1 MKEYRQPFKG
11 DYPIS
16 QRYGE
21 VIPGVTFQ
29 NKPHT
34 GIDYACP
41 EGTEVLASADGI
53 VMAAG
58 WDSTGFGYLVVIQHD
73 KDHTTLY
80 AHLKAVLVLNNQH
93 VKQGNVIGISG
104 RTGYATGPHL
114 HFEARRN
121 WYDYKSHFDPM
132 LLPLK
137 TFSDQLPEDV
147 GEGTIQSEKKDTL
160 AAGVY
165 RVACEY
171 AFVRRWGTVQ
181 RSNIVLQ
188 KGDRV
193 YIFDDVKWK
202 DDLPFH
208 FIGANLCIAEYDYD
222 GTVILEKYDGK
233 EE

>member
-21 VIPGVTFQ
+21 LIPGVTIYG
-29 NKPHT
+29 KPHT

-73 KDHTTLY
+73 KDHSTLY
-80 AHLKAVLVLNNQH
+80 AHLKVVLVLKDQY
-93 VKQGNVIGISG
+93 VKQGQEIGISG
-104 RTGYATGPHL
+104 QTGYTTGPHL
-114 HFEARRN
+114 HFEARRV

-132 LLPLK
+132 DLPLK
-137 TFSDQLPEDV
+137 NFSDQLPAAGGQE
-147 GEGTIQSEKKDTL
+147 EKDLL

-165 RVACEY
+165 RIACEY
-171 AFVRRWGTVQ
+171 VYVRRWTTVQ

-202 DDLPFH
+202 DGLPFH

-233 EE
+233 EK

>member
-16 QRYGE
+16 QCYGE
-21 VIPGVTFQ
+21 LIPGVTFQ

-41 EGTEVLASADGI
+41 EGTKVLASADG
-53 VMAAG
+53 VVVAAG
-58 WDSTGFGYLVVIQHD
+58 LDVYGYGYRVIIWHD
-73 KDHTTLY
+73 KDHATMY
-80 AHLKAVLVLNNQH
+80 AHLKEVLARKDQF
-93 VKQGNVIGISG
+93 VKQGDVIGISG
-104 RTGYATGPHL
+104 QTGYATGPHL
-114 HFEARRN
+114 HFEARRKWN
-121 WYDYKSHFDPM
+121 DYTSHFDPM
-132 LLPLK
+132 DLPLK
-137 TFSDQLPEDV
+137 NFSDQPPAAGGQD
-147 GEGTIQSEKKDTL
+147 EKALL

-171 AFVRRWGTVQ
+171 VYVRRWATVQ

-193 YIFDDVKWK
+193 YIFDEVKWK
-202 DDLPFH
+202 DGLPFH

-222 GTVILEKYDGK
+222 GTVILEKEDGK

>member
-16 QRYGE
+16 QCYGE
-21 VIPGVTFQ
+21 LIPGVTFQ

-41 EGTEVLASADGI
+41 EGTEVLASADG
-53 VMAAG
+53 VVVASG
-58 WDSTGFGYLVVIQHD
+58 WDENGYGFRVIIWHD
-73 KDHTTLY
+73 KDHATMY
-80 AHLKAVLVLNNQH
+80 AHLNDVLVRMDQH
-93 VKQGNVIGISG
+93 VKQGDVIGISG

-114 HFEARRN
+114 HFEARRI
-121 WYDYKSHFDPM
+121 WYDYRSHFDPM
-132 LLPLK
+132 DLPLK
-137 TFSDQLPEDV
+137 NFSDQLPAAGGQE
-147 GEGTIQSEKKDTL
+147 EKETL
-160 AAGVY
+160 SAGVY

-171 AFVRRWGTVQ
+171 VYVRRWGTVQ

-202 DDLPFH
+202 DGLPFH

-222 GTVILEKYDGK
+222 GTVILEKEDGK